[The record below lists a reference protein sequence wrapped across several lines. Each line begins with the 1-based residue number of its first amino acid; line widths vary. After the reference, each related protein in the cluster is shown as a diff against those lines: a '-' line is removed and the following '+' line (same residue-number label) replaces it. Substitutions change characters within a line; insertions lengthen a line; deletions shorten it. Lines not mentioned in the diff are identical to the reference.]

1 MFLKIFILL
10 LAIPSG
16 FLISWLSRDELVS
29 GRKYFRILMITSI
42 LGVIWFWL
50 SGMDYISW
58 TLAFVF
64 VVSLVSLIKSEDK
77 KWIKL

>member
-1 MFLKIFILL
+1 MFLEIIILI
-10 LAIPSG
+10 LAIPAG
-16 FLISWLSRDELVS
+16 FLIAWLSRDELVS
-29 GRKYFRILMITSI
+29 GRKYFRILMIISI

-50 SGMDYISW
+50 SGMNYISW

-77 KWIKL
+77 KWTKI

>member
-1 MFLKIFILL
+1 MFLKIFILF
-10 LAIPSG
+10 LAIPVG
-16 FLISWLSRDELVS
+16 FLVSWLSRDELVS
-29 GRKYFRILMITSI
+29 GRKYFRILMIASI

-50 SGMDYISW
+50 SGMNYVSW

-77 KWIKL
+77 KWTK